1 MVEVVR
7 VVDWKVALAVG
18 AVAGLYGLY
27 KGYNL
32 GKKAEKLRRQL
43 EDVDWS
49 KWDKM
54 AHDWKK

>member
-7 VVDWKVALAVG
+7 VVDWKATVFVG
-18 AVAGLYGLY
+18 AFMGLYGFY
-27 KGYNL
+27 KGYKI
-32 GKKAEKLRRQL
+32 GKKAENLRRQL
-43 EDVDWS
+43 ENVDWS